1 MEFTTLVVFLSLG
14 PLLGQSCSCFRFP
27 DRSETLR
34 RGICYGEVYSG
45 VVVGATCS
53 CIVPDIGVDCREYTY
68 SEDGNTYSAEVITR
82 AQFDSD
88 DYFRSYFLKTCTQA
102 EDILAPGIYYMA
114 HCCCYVVLHSR
125 LQSAKSAA
133 T

>member
-1 MEFTTLVVFLSLG
+1 MEFAILVVFLTLC

-34 RGICYGEVYSG
+34 QGICYGEVYSG

-68 SEDGNTYSAEVITR
+68 SEDSDTYSAEVVTR

-88 DYFRSYFLKTCTQA
+88 GYFLKMCRQA
-102 EDILAPGIYYMA
+102 EDTLAPGSYIRPQQLVLP
-114 HCCCYVVLHSR
+114 CCYIPFMHAESLR
-125 LQSAKSAA
+125 III
-133 T
+133 